1 MPRYLGRVIKGLN
14 LQAMSPL
21 WMQEKLRRG
30 GIRSIDAI
38 VDITNYLLLEYGQPM
53 HAFDLARLDGEL
65 VVRRARSDEPMTL
78 LDGNEVKL
86 KETTLVIADAKGP
99 ACMAG
104 IFGGDRTGVSETT
117 TDILL
122 ECAFFAPLSITGR
135 ARAYGLHTDSSHR
148 FERGVDRVAGQGDGP
163 CYPSAAGYLR
173 W

>member
-1 MPRYLGRVIKGLN
+1 
-14 LQAMSPL
+14 
-21 WMQEKLRRG
+21 
-30 GIRSIDAI
+30 
-38 VDITNYLLLEYGQPM
+38 M
-53 HAFDLARLDGEL
+53 HAFDLATLEGEL
-65 VVRRARSDEPMTL
+65 VVRRARADEPMTL

-135 ARAYGLHTDSSHR
+135 APCLRSAYRFFHR
-148 FERGVDRVAGQGDGP
+148 FERGWILSCRP
-163 CYPSAAGYLR
+163 R
-173 W
+173 